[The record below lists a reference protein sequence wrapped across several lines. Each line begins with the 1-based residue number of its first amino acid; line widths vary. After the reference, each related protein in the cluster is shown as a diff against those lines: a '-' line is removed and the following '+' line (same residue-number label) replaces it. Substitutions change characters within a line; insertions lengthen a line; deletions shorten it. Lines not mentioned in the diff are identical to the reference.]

1 MLKMNDFFVE
11 YCETWNSMLM
21 LKKTKIVI
29 FPKGPDPK
37 HTIKFNDEVIE
48 IVKIFYYLRHL
59 CDQTKKSMYGIIRKI

>member
-1 MLKMNDFFVE
+1 MNE
-11 YCETWNSMLM
+11 YFLSIVKHGNSMLM

-48 IVKIFYYLRHL
+48 IVKIYY
-59 CDQTKKSMYGIIRKI
+59 YIF

>member
-1 MLKMNDFFVE
+1 
-11 YCETWNSMLM
+11 MLM

-48 IVKIFYYLRHL
+48 IVKIFYYLSILQR
-59 CDQTKKSMYGIIRKI
+59 KKKTIFVTRQKNPCTALLEKYDYINFTF

>member
-1 MLKMNDFFVE
+1 MLI
-11 YCETWNSMLM
+11 

-48 IVKIFYYLRHL
+48 IVKIFYYLSILQR
-59 CDQTKKSMYGIIRKI
+59 KKKTIFVTRQKNPCTALLEKYD

>member
-1 MLKMNDFFVE
+1 
-11 YCETWNSMLM
+11 MLM
-21 LKKTKIVI
+21 LKKTKTVI

-59 CDQTKKSMYGIIRKI
+59 CDQAKKSMYGIIRKI